1 MNIEWREVDRATH
14 CDDLVRKSLVAY
26 ETRYGR
32 ATWIMF
38 KQNMST
44 WTMMDGHG
52 TLAGS
57 APASLGLQGAFERI
71 LQALE

>member
-1 MNIEWREVDRATH
+1 LNVTWQEIDRATH
-14 CDDLVRKSLVAY
+14 WDDLVRASLVAY

-32 ATWIMF
+32 ATWILF
-38 KQNMST
+38 KQNADS

-57 APASLGLQGAFERI
+57 APASLGRDGAFARI
-71 LQALE
+71 LQVLE